1 MESED
6 PLALND
12 GDATAEKQM
21 HGESPHISQLDT
33 SLQSDVE
40 IEQVEPEEFA
50 FLDTATQQAA
60 LQIGK
65 LTQRMR
71 TKWLIYIRRGDT
83 YYSLQPCNFC
93 FWSAFAEVWSHCNH
107 WSVAHTMLV
116 SCSQICER
124 LATRD

>member
-12 GDATAEKQM
+12 ADATAEKQM
-21 HGESPHISQLDT
+21 QGESPHASQLDT

-65 LTQRMR
+65 LARP
-71 TKWLIYIRRGDT
+71 K
-83 YYSLQPCNFC
+83 N
-93 FWSAFAEVWSHCNH
+93 EH
-107 WSVAHTMLV
+107 
-116 SCSQICER
+116 
-124 LATRD
+124 

>member
-21 HGESPHISQLDT
+21 QGESPHTSQLDT

-50 FLDTATQQAA
+50 FLDTVTQQAA

-65 LTQRMR
+65 LARP
-71 TKWLIYIRRGDT
+71 K
-83 YYSLQPCNFC
+83 N
-93 FWSAFAEVWSHCNH
+93 EH
-107 WSVAHTMLV
+107 
-116 SCSQICER
+116 
-124 LATRD
+124 